1 MTKDEMQK
9 EIDRLRMLLGM
20 AFMLIPP
27 SKQRVFFEYVKDVKK
42 MEL

>member
-20 AFMLIPP
+20 AFMLIPR
-27 SKQRVFFEYVKDVKK
+27 SKQQIWFDYSKDIRKVQ
-42 MEL
+42 

>member
-9 EIDRLRMLLGM
+9 DIDRLHMLLGM

-27 SKQRVFFEYVKDVKK
+27 SKQRVFFDYAKDLKK
-42 MEL
+42 IQ